1 MQYIISFP
9 KVYANAGK
17 NFPQI
22 PTQDNQEVIDL
33 FFITPFHQLPF
44 LTVLSTVIVW
54 IVFTLKLSCYPSGI
68 SMMISDAHT
77 HDETIEISSVKKD
90 F

>member
-1 MQYIISFP
+1 MQYIINFP
-9 KVYANAGK
+9 KVYANASRTFHRLPLRTTRK
-17 NFPQI
+17 LLI
-22 PTQDNQEVIDL
+22 
-33 FFITPFHQLPF
+33 FFYYPLSPIAF
-44 LTVLSTVIVW
+44 LSTVIVW
-54 IVFTLKLSCYPSGI
+54 IVFTLKLSCYPTGI